1 MPSVYFGAF
10 AGDVDAGTNS
20 FKRWFWEHKVPRSL
34 YTNPT
39 EPWSEI
45 CWDPITGALFN
56 GTAPRPDQSLYAA
69 AAATGVELVKIDW
82 CALGPSSPPTAGAD
96 QRASLPGAHMSRWS
110 TAASTTLETGPT
122 APRTGRTALTSPRER
137 TALGSRRRSTS
148 ASCHD
153 TAGIWVAFL
162 RVP

>member
-1 MPSVYFGAF
+1 MNASSLCADVAIASGSSDPDVHSSFAVPTVYYGAY

-34 YTNPT
+34 YDNPT

-56 GTAPRPDQSLYAA
+56 GTAPRPGQSLYAA

-82 CALGPSSPPTAGAD
+82 CALPSSSPAAEPTD
-96 QRASLPGAHMSRWS
+96 TPRCLHV
-110 TAASTTLETGPT
+110 AAETQ
-122 APRTGRTALTSPRER
+122 LH
-137 TALGSRRRSTS
+137 LRR
-148 ASCHD
+148 
-153 TAGIWVAFL
+153 
-162 RVP
+162 

>member
-1 MPSVYFGAF
+1 MCADVTIASGSSDPDVHSSFAVPSVYFGAF

-34 YTNPT
+34 YDNPT

-82 CALGPSSPPTAGAD
+82 CALAP
-96 QRASLPGAHMSRWS
+96 LPLPQ
-110 TAASTTLETGPT
+110 LELTNV
-122 APRTGRTALTSPRER
+122 PRCLALTCRGG
-137 TALGSRRRSTS
+137 AQLHLRR
-148 ASCHD
+148 
-153 TAGIWVAFL
+153 
-162 RVP
+162 